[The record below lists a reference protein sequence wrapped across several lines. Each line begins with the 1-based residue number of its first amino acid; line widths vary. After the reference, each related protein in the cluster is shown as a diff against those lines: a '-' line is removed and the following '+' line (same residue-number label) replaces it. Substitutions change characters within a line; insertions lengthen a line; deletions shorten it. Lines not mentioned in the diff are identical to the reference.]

1 MQKKIVKIFAPA
13 KLNIFLRVL
22 SKRKDGFHNI
32 RTGITFINLFDVVE
46 IKESDKLQIS
56 YKGKF
61 KPFRETYDDCI
72 IYKTLEFLKLN
83 NNLNVEINVEKN
95 IPVQG
100 GLGSASTNAAALIQ
114 GLEKMH
120 VIDKRNYRDYG
131 ALGADIPCFLFN
143 NNCLVAGIGERI
155 FPKKFPKYYFLIVKP
170 SFNNSTKEMYQK
182 LNLKYNSL
190 EKVISTNENQIN
202 EHDTGNDFEKIVFNE
217 HENFI
222 EIYKFLNNL
231 DNSIFSRM
239 TGSGSCFYAV
249 FEKKEHAILAS
260 KIFKLNYKNLWSCVA
275 ENNIINNHDI

>member
-120 VIDKRNYRDYG
+120 VIDKRNYRDY
-131 ALGADIPCFLFN
+131 N
-143 NNCLVAGIGERI
+143 
-155 FPKKFPKYYFLIVKP
+155 
-170 SFNNSTKEMYQK
+170 
-182 LNLKYNSL
+182 
-190 EKVISTNENQIN
+190 
-202 EHDTGNDFEKIVFNE
+202 
-217 HENFI
+217 
-222 EIYKFLNNL
+222 
-231 DNSIFSRM
+231 
-239 TGSGSCFYAV
+239 
-249 FEKKEHAILAS
+249 
-260 KIFKLNYKNLWSCVA
+260 
-275 ENNIINNHDI
+275 